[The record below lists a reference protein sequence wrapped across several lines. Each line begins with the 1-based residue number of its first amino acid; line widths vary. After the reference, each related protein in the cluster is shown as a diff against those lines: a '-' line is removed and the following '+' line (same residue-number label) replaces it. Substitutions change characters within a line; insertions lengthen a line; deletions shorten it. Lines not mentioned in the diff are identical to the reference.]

1 MENEIVNEIKNET
14 NNEEI
19 KKILEENLR
28 LTQEIHDMTHKIKSY
43 VTFQKIMSVF
53 YLLII
58 VVPIII
64 SIIYLPPLIKS
75 YLGPYEELLNDS
87 SGLGAFKNILGN
99 TSKTNNLN
107 Q

>member
-1 MENEIVNEIKNET
+1 MENEI
-14 NNEEI
+14 NNNDEI

-28 LTQEIHDMTHKIKSY
+28 LTQEIHEMTHKIKGY
-43 VTFQKIMSVF
+43 VTFQKIMSIF

-64 SIIYLPPLIKS
+64 SIIYLPPLIKGMI
-75 YLGPYEELLNDS
+75 GPYEELLKDTG
-87 SGLGAFKNILGN
+87 GLGSFSDLLNKP
-99 TSKTNNLN
+99 TTNNDILK